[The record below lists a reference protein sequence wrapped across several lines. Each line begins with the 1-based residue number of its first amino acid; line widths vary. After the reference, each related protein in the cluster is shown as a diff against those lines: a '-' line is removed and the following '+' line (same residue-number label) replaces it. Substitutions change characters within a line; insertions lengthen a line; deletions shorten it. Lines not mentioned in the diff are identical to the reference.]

1 MQSMRRLGL
10 CALFSLCFLV
20 LFLGMRGAP
29 AHAAEPAAVQA
40 EEAGKA
46 LDGLRQTLQKV
57 QGRLQKPDDLT
68 DTELVELR
76 NSLTEAQEQAQ
87 EIGVRL
93 EPELSSV
100 EARLTQL
107 GPVDEQAGE
116 SEDIARQ
123 RAQLQQAQSNLDGQI
138 KLARLI
144 GVETRQ
150 GIDQISKQR
159 RQIFQ
164 AELGRR
170 SQSILTPRFWSNVK
184 RDLPGDL
191 GRVERMVGDLE
202 KRMVDAPARVFWLAG
217 ALALLVLGVAVLL
230 ARGLADF
237 TINHTKPSRLRR
249 SFYAAALI
257 VLYTLAPGLL
267 GSIASMLL
275 HWQGELPAELDSFV
289 SKCVFALY
297 LGGFVTGMGRVLLA
311 PQRPSW
317 RLPPIPGDVATKL
330 AWLPIA
336 LGVMVTLTWM
346 SQQLLG
352 LINATLSATLLVN
365 SFNTLTLSMLIAFA
379 AWNLTQGLRVRQPAQ
394 ATEEG
399 AKPEPA
405 PRANGWFRSVP
416 MVLGVVIAVGL
427 LAFLL
432 GYIALSSLIVQET
445 LWLSMVI
452 CTCYVLVALVGDI
465 GNSLLLQFKEK
476 RAANELSNS
485 QLRARSQ
492 LVILLS
498 GAARLSLIVAAVT
511 LVLLPFGED
520 PAEWLQRRLG
530 FLMTGFSIGQVQIK
544 PGSVL
549 AALLVLLVG
558 IFAVK
563 VLQRWMTNQL
573 LPATRIDAG
582 MRVSTA
588 NLFSYVGYFVVLAM
602 TISSLGIG
610 LERMAWIISA
620 LSVGIGFGLQAVVQN
635 FVSGLILLAE
645 RPIKVGDW
653 VSLNGVEGNVRKIN
667 ARATE
672 IEMFDRSTLI
682 VPNSEFITKPVRN
695 VTLTNP
701 LGVVNVKINMPIDT
715 DAKRVRDIM
724 MEAMQDH
731 PDVLEDPA
739 PGVTLDGFDANG
751 LAFTA
756 SSFVS
761 SPRLSAKTRS
771 SLMFE
776 ILDRLRRN
784 GLVLHHTQT
793 MTVLPATPAAS
804 QAGKD
809 GTLPLAADTQ

>member
-1 MQSMRRLGL
+1 
-10 CALFSLCFLV
+10 
-20 LFLGMRGAP
+20 
-29 AHAAEPAAVQA
+29 
-40 EEAGKA
+40 
-46 LDGLRQTLQKV
+46 
-57 QGRLQKPDDLT
+57 
-68 DTELVELR
+68 LR

-267 GSIASMLL
+267 GSVASMLL

-352 LINATLSATLLVN
+352 LINATLS
-365 SFNTLTLSMLIAFA
+365 
-379 AWNLTQGLRVRQPAQ
+379 
-394 ATEEG
+394 
-399 AKPEPA
+399 
-405 PRANGWFRSVP
+405 
-416 MVLGVVIAVGL
+416 
-427 LAFLL
+427 
-432 GYIALSSLIVQET
+432 
-445 LWLSMVI
+445 
-452 CTCYVLVALVGDI
+452 
-465 GNSLLLQFKEK
+465 
-476 RAANELSNS
+476 
-485 QLRARSQ
+485 
-492 LVILLS
+492 
-498 GAARLSLIVAAVT
+498 
-511 LVLLPFGED
+511 
-520 PAEWLQRRLG
+520 
-530 FLMTGFSIGQVQIK
+530 
-544 PGSVL
+544 
-549 AALLVLLVG
+549 
-558 IFAVK
+558 
-563 VLQRWMTNQL
+563 
-573 LPATRIDAG
+573 
-582 MRVSTA
+582 
-588 NLFSYVGYFVVLAM
+588 
-602 TISSLGIG
+602 
-610 LERMAWIISA
+610 
-620 LSVGIGFGLQAVVQN
+620 
-635 FVSGLILLAE
+635 
-645 RPIKVGDW
+645 
-653 VSLNGVEGNVRKIN
+653 
-667 ARATE
+667 
-672 IEMFDRSTLI
+672 
-682 VPNSEFITKPVRN
+682 
-695 VTLTNP
+695 
-701 LGVVNVKINMPIDT
+701 
-715 DAKRVRDIM
+715 
-724 MEAMQDH
+724 
-731 PDVLEDPA
+731 
-739 PGVTLDGFDANG
+739 
-751 LAFTA
+751 
-756 SSFVS
+756 
-761 SPRLSAKTRS
+761 
-771 SLMFE
+771 
-776 ILDRLRRN
+776 
-784 GLVLHHTQT
+784 
-793 MTVLPATPAAS
+793 
-804 QAGKD
+804 
-809 GTLPLAADTQ
+809 